1 MSGKSLDPAPVVPAE
16 RPPAPE
22 PAAGEKSCVP
32 PAAPGALGRWE
43 NEGGTP
49 PEPPR

>member
-1 MSGKSLDPAPVVPAE
+1 MSGKSLDPAPAEPA
-16 RPPAPE
+16 PSPE
-22 PAAGEKSCVP
+22 PATGEKSRVP

-49 PEPPR
+49 PVPPP